1 MATPNITILY
11 NDKINLPSTSVS
23 AKATAITNYP
33 GIYVQHPHLGKP
45 FRTLTTTLSCG
56 IVFDLGSAQNIDAI
70 YLLGTNLKLDTGSI
84 YMYVHTSDLGTTR
97 ALWNGVATAVD
108 TGPTLV
114 GDHFYGYFNATQ
126 SKRYIAVYAEY
137 TAPADGYVQ
146 WGRIMAGLK
155 TTFTRQF
162 MDPVVDEYI
171 DKSKIFETEGDQ
183 TTGISRPTQRRL
195 NLDFDLMLKTDREA
209 WQTMF
214 QTQTSLKPMVVHLRA
229 DSAAFS
235 DDLMYGRFDLK
246 SLQSQF
252 LKGILNRSQ
261 KTIAFIQHR

>member
-1 MATPNITILY
+1 MATPNITVLY
-11 NDKINLPSTSVS
+11 NDKINLSSTSVS
-23 AKATAITNYP
+23 AKATAITNYA
-33 GIYVQHPHLGKP
+33 GSQAQHPHLGKSY
-45 FRTLTTTLSCG
+45 RTLTSTLSCG
-56 IVFDLGSAQNIDAI
+56 LVFNLGSAQNIDAI

-84 YMYVHTSDLGTTR
+84 YMYVHSSDLGTTR
-97 ALWNGVATAVD
+97 AAWNGVATAVD

-126 SKRYIAVYAEY
+126 SKQYVAVYAEY
-137 TAPADGYVQ
+137 ATPADGYVQ
-146 WGRIMAGLK
+146 FGRVEAGLK

-162 MDPVVDEYI
+162 MDPVTDEYI
-171 DKSKIFETEGDQ
+171 DKSKVFETEGDQ

-209 WQTMF
+209 WQAMF
-214 QTQTSLKPMVVHLRA
+214 QAQTSLKPMVVHLRA
-229 DSAAFS
+229 DSAAFT

-261 KTIAFIQHR
+261 KTIGFIQHR